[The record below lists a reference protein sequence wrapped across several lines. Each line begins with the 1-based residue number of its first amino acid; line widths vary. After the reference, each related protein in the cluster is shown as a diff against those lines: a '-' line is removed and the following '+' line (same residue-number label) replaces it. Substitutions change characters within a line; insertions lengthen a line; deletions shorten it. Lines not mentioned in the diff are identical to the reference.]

1 MRKGY
6 VYLVLAA
13 LSYASMSVLIKAL
26 STDFGPFWQTF
37 LRLIVSALL
46 TLLLVI
52 YTRQPFKLRQ
62 RSDYP
67 IIAVMGIIGYGLQI
81 MLFTASLYR
90 NTIGNTLFIF
100 SAYPILAA
108 VLAHFILKERVNRR
122 LGVALVLLL
131 CVLFLLFDPT
141 HVTGYLLGN
150 TYALGAC
157 LSFAIYVI
165 CSRILAKRGNTAGTI
180 TLWSVGLAVI
190 TSGVAAV
197 SLEQPV
203 FHWSLSA
210 IVYLSVFGL
219 LNAAAFNF
227 VNKGFATVNA
237 GIGTMVLLLE
247 PLIGSILG
255 LVLFHEIPTITFGIG
270 AIIMVAA
277 VYIASFKLD

>member
-37 LRLIVSALL
+37 LRLIVSAVL
-46 TLLLVI
+46 TLLLVV
-52 YTRQPFKLRQ
+52 YTKQSFKLRR

-67 IIAVMGIIGYGLQI
+67 LIAVMGIIGYGLQI
-81 MLFTASLYR
+81 MLFTASLYH

-131 CVLFLLFDPT
+131 CVLFLLFDPA

-157 LSFAIYVI
+157 LCFAVYVI

-180 TLWSVGLAVI
+180 TLWSVSLAVVTSGLA
-190 TSGVAAV
+190 AAAF
-197 SLEQPV
+197 EKAV
-203 FHWSLSA
+203 FVWSPSA
-210 IVYLSVFGL
+210 IAYLLIFGL

-227 VNKGFATVNA
+227 VNRGFATVNA
-237 GIGTMVLLLE
+237 GIGTMILLLE
-247 PLIGSILG
+247 PLIGSLLG
-255 LVLFHEIPTITFGIG
+255 LVLFHEIPTVTFAIG
-270 AIIMVAA
+270 AVIMVAA